1 MPRALFAAFGLLLAA
16 AAAAPSPAR
25 AAAAEAEELPGVDL
39 SGLTPAQAAVVR
51 RVAAD
56 EFCYCGCPHTLA
68 GCLREHKACK
78 HAPRMASL
86 IVRLAGQ
93 GLTTSEVLKAVTG
106 YYAGFDRSR
115 RARLDLAGFGPPL
128 GRAEAKVTL
137 VEFSDFTC
145 PFCQAL
151 RPELERFVREHE
163 GRVKLF
169 YKPFPI
175 ASHPRSM
182 EAALAGEWARD
193 RDLFWPMH
201 DRLFTHPHELSD
213 EDLAGHARAVGG
225 DGDDLLAALA
235 QGRNRS
241 RVAASQAE
249 ARAGGL
255 QGTPTVFLN
264 GRRLELGPPQEA
276 LETIRFALEDE
287 EEWSRAGHFDRD

>member
-1 MPRALFAAFGLLLAA
+1 
-16 AAAAPSPAR
+16 
-25 AAAAEAEELPGVDL
+25 
-39 SGLTPAQAAVVR
+39 
-51 RVAAD
+51 
-56 EFCYCGCPHTLA
+56 
-68 GCLREHKACK
+68 
-78 HAPRMASL
+78 
-86 IVRLAGQ
+86 
-93 GLTTSEVLKAVTG
+93 
-106 YYAGFDRSR
+106 
-115 RARLDLAGFGPPL
+115 
-128 GRAEAKVTL
+128 
-137 VEFSDFTC
+137 
-145 PFCQAL
+145 
-151 RPELERFVREHE
+151 VREHE

-182 EAALAGEWARD
+182 EAAVTGEWARD
-193 RDLFWPMH
+193 RGLFWPMH

-213 EDLAGHARAVGG
+213 EDLAGHARALGG
-225 DGDDLLAALA
+225 DGDDLIAALA

-255 QGTPTVFLN
+255 QGTPTLFLN